1 VNIES
6 ALAKLSVFVPELKP
20 MIPGILAAV
29 ATGQKV
35 QTILRPA
42 LDRLEAGEVA
52 VLEAVEAT
60 PALEAILPQIDAA
73 IKTGQ
78 QIANLIT
85 AYEAKL
91 KT

>member
-6 ALAKLSVFVPELKP
+6 ALDKFSVFIPELKP
-20 MIPGILAAV
+20 MSPAILAAV
-29 ATGQKV
+29 ATGEKV
-35 QTILRPA
+35 QAILKPA

-78 QIANLIT
+78 QIATLIT